1 MFQPVKT
8 FEEYLQIIRDE
19 IQVSQLYFRGQVR
32 RANNDFPLIPSLGRY
47 KFLNDGKEFPTAF
60 SLSEYEQNT
69 LEIFRNHIRG
79 HAVLEAKDDWELLSL
94 AQHHGLPTR
103 FLDFTTNPLVALYF
117 ATRNTCYVESEKPV
131 DSAVYV
137 LISQPK
143 TYYELKHQKER
154 DAKEKQESENRK
166 LEREE
171 KGNIGELQDTIEIDP
186 YEEYGVDDGNN
197 EADKTSDNTIIAN
210 VDDSIEIKDDN
221 RNELFFELSPFSITG
236 NIVYYP
242 PHISPRIRTQD
253 GVLLACHNPLKA
265 IEDDQYIEII
275 IEGSAHEKIRQQLNK
290 YGIFDKQLFPDVDGL
305 AKWLKYEKFETLEA
319 RKCGTGA

>member
-1 MFQPVKT
+1 MFTPVKT
-8 FEEYLQIIRDE
+8 FEEYLHIIQDE
-19 IQVSQLYFRGQVR
+19 IQVSQLYFRGQPR
-32 RANNDFPLIPSLGRY
+32 RANNEFPLIPSLGRY
-47 KFLNDGKEFPTAF
+47 KFLNNDKEFPTIFA
-60 SLSEYEQNT
+60 LSEYEQNT
-69 LEIFRNHIRG
+69 LEVFRNHIRG

-117 ATRNTCYVESEKPV
+117 ATRNTCYVGNDNPM

-143 TYYELKHQKER
+143 TYYELKHQKEK
-154 DAKEKQESENRK
+154 DAKEKQESEKRK
-166 LEREE
+166 PGREE
-171 KGNIGELQDTIEIDP
+171 QDNIGELLDSIEIDP
-186 YEEYGVDDGNN
+186 YGEYGIDDGNK
-197 EADKTSDNTIIAN
+197 EAEKASDNTVSAN
-210 VDDSIEIKDDN
+210 DDDAKEDKD
-221 RNELFFELSPFSITG
+221 EPSFELSPFSITG

-265 IEDDQYIEII
+265 IEDNEYIEII

-319 RKCGTGA
+319 MKTVTGV